1 MTTKIIDYYEPY
13 LKAIKK
19 LKLTPIL
26 VKDGNHELYV
36 VSNNEL
42 KEKLPPK
49 VWYSFASIPR
59 TIPASLTDMYYI
71 EDVVRFFNYYWKTSE
86 KILEEAYEE
95 EFR

>member
-26 VKDGNHELYV
+26 VKDGDHELYV
-36 VSNNEL
+36 VSNEEL

-49 VWYSFASIPR
+49 LWYSFA
-59 TIPASLTDMYYI
+59 
-71 EDVVRFFNYYWKTSE
+71 
-86 KILEEAYEE
+86 
-95 EFR
+95 